1 MRAPGSPRASRA
13 ETGGTADLSTRSALV
28 TGATSGIGF
37 STAGRLAARGATV
50 LVTGRDPRRGTE
62 AANQLRRAAGHE
74 RVEFVGVDH
83 ATVAAN
89 LELAEG
95 LRSRLG
101 RLDILVN
108 NVGGLVPSRATTA
121 DGYELTLALNFVAP
135 FVLTGSLL
143 PLLLAS
149 DSARLVNVIS
159 SAFTMAKGDP
169 LDDLQSEQT
178 YAPLRVLARAKLLA
192 LVWTA
197 ALADQHRGSR
207 LSAVAVNPGMA
218 WTPGTQALTPNAVP
232 AWRYVWPVVR
242 FFQRRADP
250 DRAAASCEA
259 VVVAPATAIDGRY
272 FDGRKPHL
280 LPRRVVDPDLRK
292 RVLQLGQDLAD
303 RAAG

>member
-1 MRAPGSPRASRA
+1 V
-13 ETGGTADLSTRSALV
+13 ETGSTADLSTKSALV
-28 TGATSGIGF
+28 TGATSGIGLH
-37 STAGRLAARGATV
+37 TARRLAARGATV

-62 AANQLRRAAGHE
+62 AADKLRRAAGHQ
-74 RVEFVGVDH
+74 RVEFIGVDH

-89 LELAEG
+89 LALAEG

-108 NVGGLVPSRATTA
+108 NVGGLVPSRVTTG
-121 DGYELTLALNFVAP
+121 DGYELTLALNFMAP

-143 PLLLAS
+143 PLMLAS

-169 LDDLQSEQT
+169 LDDLQSERT
-178 YAPLRVLARAKLLA
+178 YVPLRVLARAKLLA

-197 ALADQHRGSR
+197 ALAEQHRGSR
-207 LSAVAVNPGMA
+207 LSALAINPGMA
-218 WTPGTQALTPNAVP
+218 WTPGTQALTPDAVP
-232 AWRYVWPVVR
+232 AWRYVWPIVR

-259 VVVAPATAIDGRY
+259 VVIAPASDIDGRY
-272 FDGRKPHL
+272 FDGRKPHS
-280 LPRRVVDPDLRK
+280 LPRRVLDPDLRK
-292 RVLQLGQDLAD
+292 RVLLLGQDLAD

>member
-1 MRAPGSPRASRA
+1 MRASGPR
-13 ETGGTADLSTRSALV
+13 GGRGVGTDSTADLSNRAALV

-37 STAGRLAARGATV
+37 YTARRLAARGATV

-62 AANQLRRAAGHE
+62 AANELRRAAGHE
-74 RVEFVGVDH
+74 RVEFIRVDH
-83 ATVAAN
+83 STVAAN

-101 RLDILVN
+101 RLDMLVN
-108 NVGGLVPSRATTA
+108 NVGGLVPSRATTG

-143 PLLLAS
+143 PLMLAS
-149 DSARLVNVIS
+149 DSARCVNVIS

-169 LDDLQSEQT
+169 LDDIQSERT

-207 LSAVAVNPGMA
+207 LSVVAVNPGMA
-218 WTPGTQALTPNAVP
+218 WTPGTQALTPDAVP
-232 AWRYVWPVVR
+232 AWRYIWPIVR

-250 DRAAASCEA
+250 DRAAASCTA
-259 VVVAPATAIDGRY
+259 LVIAPASDIDGRY

-280 LPRRVVDPDLRK
+280 LPRGVLDPDLRE
-292 RVLQLGQDLAD
+292 RVLQVGQDLAD
-303 RAAG
+303 RTAE

>member
-1 MRAPGSPRASRA
+1 MRASGSRQASTA
-13 ETGGTADLSTRSALV
+13 GGDDTADLSNRSALV

-37 STAGRLAARGATV
+37 STARHLAAQGATV
-50 LVTGRDPRRGTE
+50 LVTGRDPHRGTE
-62 AANQLRRAAGHE
+62 AANQLRRAAGHK
-74 RVEFVGVDH
+74 RVEFLRVDH

-89 LELAEG
+89 LALAQALQG
-95 LRSRLG
+95 RLG
-101 RLDILVN
+101 HLDLLVN
-108 NVGGLVPSRATTA
+108 NVGGLVPSRVTTG

-135 FVLTGSLL
+135 YVLTRSLS

-149 DSARLVNVIS
+149 DSARLINVIS

-197 ALADQHRGSR
+197 ALADQHRGGP
-207 LSAVAVNPGMA
+207 LSVVAVNPGMA
-218 WTPGTQALTPNAVP
+218 WTPGTQALTPDAVP
-232 AWRYVWPVVR
+232 AWRYIWPIVR

-250 DRAAASCEA
+250 DRAAASCTA
-259 VVVAPATAIDGRY
+259 LVTTPASDLDGNY
-272 FDGRKPHL
+272 FDRRKPHP
-280 LPRRVVDPDLRK
+280 LPRRVLDPDLRE